1 MESTDVD
8 DPQRLATLSLDIKYA
23 FRQPPLKTVRGSL
36 VKLTCTVAQS
46 AVLPPPELEDP
57 RALIQKLLGQGGYV
71 PSDSSLFALNFPP
84 TSQYITAR
92 PSLSWPRN
100 ALGIM

>member
-36 VKLTCTVAQS
+36 VKLTCTVA
-46 AVLPPPELEDP
+46 
-57 RALIQKLLGQGGYV
+57 
-71 PSDSSLFALNFPP
+71 
-84 TSQYITAR
+84 
-92 PSLSWPRN
+92 
-100 ALGIM
+100 